1 MHPTPSKLRRTSK
14 PNLTFFDFRPW
25 AFFLFSIL
33 ALRLS
38 SRSCFRDPKLGLIKL
53 ILTKNMQLNSQI
65 AVSNHELHLI
75 MSLCVELATLDK
87 VLGCKPY
94 DGTTLCT

>member
-1 MHPTPSKLRRTSK
+1 
-14 PNLTFFDFRPW
+14 
-25 AFFLFSIL
+25 
-33 ALRLS
+33 
-38 SRSCFRDPKLGLIKL
+38 
-53 ILTKNMQLNSQI
+53 MQLNSQI